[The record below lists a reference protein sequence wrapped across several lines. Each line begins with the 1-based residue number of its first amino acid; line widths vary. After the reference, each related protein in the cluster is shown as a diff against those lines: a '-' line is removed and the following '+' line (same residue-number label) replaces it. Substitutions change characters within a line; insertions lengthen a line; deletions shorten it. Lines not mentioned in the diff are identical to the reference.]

1 MMFTIKYKS
10 NFTNDLQLMHE
21 ISILIIFCIKIKFAK
36 TIKKYF

>member
-21 ISILIIFCIKIKFAK
+21 ISILIIFL
-36 TIKKYF
+36 Y